1 MKRWV
6 YSLLLVTG
14 CATSADVDV
23 VVARDGGK
31 DTGKTDA
38 VTIDEGLLED
48 TGATPDSTS
57 PKDTGAS
64 GDTGGSSTDTGSFDT
79 AVPDTGVLDTGLLDT
94 GLLDTG
100 LLDTGVLDTGTPDTG
115 TPDTAP
121 VDTGTVDTGATDTG
135 TTSFTA
141 LIYTDATSLTLGDA
155 TLADE
160 AVLALG
166 GTPTLAD
173 DLDFNSKFDAKKYDV
188 IIVDSAYDYLPTGM
202 DTRLSTFVTGGGRIV
217 FAYWALDGS
226 ATLRT
231 ALQIATTTS
240 FTTTLPVYRDPTS
253 LFDLFAGP
261 KRALPATLVGTDSV
275 YDDGDRLTVTAAGAF
290 LAARFSSA
298 TGAGAIAVTRSGKA
312 IVNGFAPYEF
322 MTQDSDA
329 DGIKDMRELYENEIA
344 YVLSK

>member
-6 YSLLLVTG
+6 YCLLLVTG

-23 VVARDGGK
+23 VVTKDAGK
-31 DTGKTDA
+31 DTGKADA

-48 TGATPDSTS
+48 TGTTPDSTS
-57 PKDTGAS
+57 PKDTGAAGDTGSS
-64 GDTGGSSTDTGSFDT
+64 GDTGGSFDT
-79 AVPDTGVLDTGLLDT
+79 AV
-94 GLLDTG
+94 
-100 LLDTGVLDTGTPDTG
+100 LDTGVLDTGTPDTAPLDTG
-115 TPDTAP
+115 TLDTGTLDTAP
-121 VDTGTVDTGATDTG
+121 VDTGATDTG

-160 AVLALG
+160 AVVALG

-173 DLDFNSKFDAKKYDV
+173 DLTFNSKFDAKTYDV
-188 IIVDSAYDYLPTGM
+188 IIVDSAYDVLPSGM

-217 FAYWALDGS
+217 FAYWSLDTS

-240 FTTTLPVYRDPTS
+240 FTATLPVYRDPTS
-253 LFDLFAGP
+253 LVDLFAGP

-275 YDDGDRLTVTAAGAF
+275 TDDGDKLTVTAAGAF

>member
-6 YSLLLVTG
+6 YTLLLVTG

-23 VVARDGGK
+23 VVTRDGGK
-31 DTGKTDA
+31 DTGKADA
-38 VTIDEGLLED
+38 LTVDEGTGED
-48 TGATPDSTS
+48 TGAMPDSTGG
-57 PKDTGAS
+57 KDTGSS
-64 GDTGGSSTDTGSFDT
+64 GDTGSSFDSATPET
-79 AVPDTGVLDTGLLDT
+79 ATPDTALL
-94 GLLDTG
+94 
-100 LLDTGVLDTGTPDTG
+100 DTG

-121 VDTGTVDTGATDTG
+121 LDTGTPDTAPLDTGTLDTGTLDTGSTDTGATDTG
-135 TTSFTA
+135 TTGFTA

-160 AVLALG
+160 AVTALG

-173 DLDFNSKFDAKKYDV
+173 DLDFNSKFDAKTYDV
-188 IIVDSAYDYLPTGM
+188 IIVDSAYDFLPTGM

-217 FAYWALDGS
+217 FAYWALDS
-226 ATLRT
+226 NATLRT

-240 FTTTLPVYRDPTS
+240 FTATLPVYRDPTS

-261 KRALPATLVGTDSV
+261 KQALPATLIGADSV
-275 YDDGDRLTVTAAGAF
+275 SDDGDKLTVTAAGAF

-344 YVLSK
+344 YVRSK